1 MNDAMSQVNL
11 EQVNSA
17 EQTAAESHVGQQ
29 VRQLRMERGFSI
41 RGLAEISGLS
51 VNTLSLI
58 ENGKIS
64 PSVSTLQ
71 RAAAALGVPITA
83 FFETPALTQ
92 RAVFISGADRRSSRF
107 EHGAVENLAAGF
119 ASPALHPC
127 LVTLEPHTGSGAEMI
142 VHTGYEFAFCLRGE
156 ITYTVDDTT
165 YVLAPGDSLIFES
178 HLPHL
183 WQNETAGQA
192 QMLVVLAPT
201 DERDRPAHR
210 HFTPPDPARMAR

>member
-1 MNDAMSQVNL
+1 MIDKANQVGTDVLNGAEPSSQ
-11 EQVNSA
+11 
-17 EQTAAESHVGQQ
+17 ESHVGQQ

-58 ENGKIS
+58 ENGKNS

-92 RAVFISGADRRSSRF
+92 RAVFISGSDRRSARF

-127 LVTLEPHTGSGAEMI
+127 LVTLEPHTGSGAELI
-142 VHTGYEFAFCLRGE
+142 VHTGYEFAFCLRGQ
-156 ITYTVDDTT
+156 ITYTVDDTV
-165 YVLAPGDSLIFES
+165 YALAPGDSLIFES
-178 HLPHL
+178 HLPHR
-183 WQNETAGQA
+183 WQNETDGQA

-210 HFTPPDPARMAR
+210 HFTPPDPAKMTR